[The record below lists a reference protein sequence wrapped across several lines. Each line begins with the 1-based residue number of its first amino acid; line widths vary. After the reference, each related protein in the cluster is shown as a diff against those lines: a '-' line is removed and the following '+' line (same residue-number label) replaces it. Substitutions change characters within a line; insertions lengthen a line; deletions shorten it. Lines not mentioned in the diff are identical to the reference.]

1 MSGAGQVT
9 YVVVEFCYNN
19 TLFISA
25 APEKWVKENACWWPS
40 KKDKERKLI
49 RDAIDPEK
57 DWTLLKDVTI
67 LGHYGPSNDISKRT
81 PPLDVKPQSSHVVTS
96 HNITPDMIRPYP
108 EVTEPRKTTG
118 GRKQGSSKALFN
130 PNISKHIKNDLNTG
144 LFSPN
149 LQAVDYTKCVQNA
162 LQKNIQPDVQEA
174 QQVEQLSFADFQIGD
189 IDWLLK
195 ELQVFEEKPLGVK
208 PNLVKELSEKVAGDE
223 NTIHSEYKSIVMD
236 SFHWKKKI
244 RRGEESESRKTEKL
258 SENMKNQKTKEQ
270 TEVTQDVEVVRKKQK
285 CGVCDHELNS
295 DTDEEGETHAQSGF
309 S

>member
-1 MSGAGQVT
+1 MYRRRNKWNNCLLLTSRVCT
-9 YVVVEFCYNN
+9 YKVLI
-19 TLFISA
+19 TLKS
-25 APEKWVKENACWWPS
+25 N
-40 KKDKERKLI
+40 
-49 RDAIDPEK
+49 
-57 DWTLLKDVTI
+57 LL
-67 LGHYGPSNDISKRT
+67 
-81 PPLDVKPQSSHVVTS
+81 
-96 HNITPDMIRPYP
+96 
-108 EVTEPRKTTG
+108 E
-118 GRKQGSSKALFN
+118 
-130 PNISKHIKNDLNTG
+130 
-144 LFSPN
+144 
-149 LQAVDYTKCVQNA
+149 AV
-162 LQKNIQPDVQEA
+162 
-174 QQVEQLSFADFQIGD
+174 GD